1 MKARF
6 DQVLDGLES
15 AVLGRIALHRAARRS
30 TISFSIAA
38 LVAFFALAG
47 GVLTGISTPRRG
59 SSDPRSEAALLA
71 DDVGLTPS
79 SLLASN

>member
-1 MKARF
+1 MKEKS
-6 DQVLDGLES
+6 DQVLGGLES
-15 AVLGRIALHRAARRS
+15 ALLGRIALHRAARRS
-30 TISFSIAA
+30 TIAFSIAA
-38 LVAFFALAG
+38 LVAISALAG

-59 SSDPRSEAALLA
+59 TSDPRSEATLLA